1 MGCCCLLVPVFVLVL
16 VQVEL
21 YGFVQCQL
29 PKVVNIAAVFS
40 FDSVIG
46 RSAKTAIQAAIYDI
60 NNDPSILRGIRLN
73 PIIKDSN
80 CSVFTGAVEVF
91 QVVEQEVVA
100 IIGPQSSSI
109 ARMIS
114 FIANGLQIPLISF
127 AATDPTLSALQFPY
141 FLRTT
146 LSDSSQ
152 MAAMADLI
160 NYYEWHEV
168 IAIFVDDDYGRNGI
182 SDLEDRLS
190 KKMKKISY
198 KLPLPVKVNQSY
210 ISDMLGKSKVIGPR
224 VYVVHVNPDSGR
236 AILSMANQLKMMTSG
251 YVWLAT
257 EWLSASVDSSI
268 LVNQTSF
275 QMLSGAI
282 GLRQHVWESDQKK
295 EFVLKKK
302 KLMKEGLV
310 SHEMNNYGL
319 YAYDTMWTVAH
330 ALDKL
335 LKHNGNI
342 TFSFD
347 KSLHGLKESSLQK
360 TELKTFDNGSLL
372 LEKLM
377 QTNFKGLTGQVQF
390 DLFRNRVGAA
400 YDVINIGKDVVHTIG
415 YWSNNSGLSVLPPEN
430 LTRELESTS
439 RVNPELRT
447 ATWPGGQ
454 KDKPRGWVVATS
466 ERPLRIGIPNR
477 SSFVDFVRE
486 LNGTHEIQ
494 GYCIDVFN
502 ATIGLLPYSVP
513 YRLEAFGDGKSN
525 PSYDELVKLV
535 AEDVFDAAVGDIA
548 ITTRRAKIVDFT
560 QPYAADGLVVVTPNR
575 KNKSSA
581 WVFVKPFTVQM
592 WIVTIAFFIFFG
604 IVVWIL
610 EHRINDDFRGP
621 PRQQLITV
629 FLFSLSTL
637 FKTNQVDTI
646 STLGKMVMMAWLFL
660 LMVITSSYTASLT
673 SILTVEQLSSPITG
687 IDSLISS
694 NQPIGCQ
701 AGTFVQSYLQESL
714 DIPQGR
720 LVPLQNG
727 EDYARALR
735 LGPKNG
741 GVAAIVD
748 ELPYVECFLSKF
760 DDFGIVGRMIS
771 NSGWGF
777 AFKRG
782 SPLAVALSS
791 AILKLSESGEL
802 QKINKKWFCE
812 DDCELHQRHV
822 SDPNQLHISS
832 FWGLFLVCG
841 IATFT
846 ALVIFLVKAA
856 CQFARYKKTQREL
869 SSHTSSVQSTTGC
882 AQAIYHFMDF
892 LDEKEEAIKK
902 IFKQY
907 DNSQSAER

>member
-1 MGCCCLLVPVFVLVL
+1 MGCCCLLVPVFVLVWI
-16 VQVEL
+16 QVGL
-21 YGFVQCQL
+21 YGFVECQP

-46 RSAKTAIQAAIYDI
+46 RSAKTAIEAAIYDI
-60 NNDPSILRGIRLN
+60 NNDPIVLKGIRLN
-73 PIIKDSN
+73 PIIKNSK
-80 CSVFTGAVEVF
+80 CSVFNGAVEVF

-100 IIGPQSSSI
+100 IIGPQSSSV

-160 NYYEWHEV
+160 DYYEWHEV

-182 SDLEDRLS
+182 SDLEDRLL

-198 KLPLPVKVNQSY
+198 KLPLPVKATQSY

-224 VYVVHVNPDSGR
+224 VYVVHVNPDSGL
-236 AILSMANQLKMMTSG
+236 AVFSMANKLKMMTSG
-251 YVWLAT
+251 YVWLTT
-257 EWLSASVDSSI
+257 EWLSASVDSSSI

-275 QMLSGAI
+275 HTLSGVI
-282 GLRQHVWESDQKK
+282 GLRQHVWESDQKRN
-295 EFVLKKK
+295 FVLKKR
-302 KLMKEGLV
+302 KLMKEDLI

-319 YAYDTMWTVAH
+319 YAYDTMWTVAR
-330 ALDKL
+330 ALDEL
-335 LKHNGNI
+335 LKHNGTI

-347 KSLHGLKESSLQK
+347 KNLHGLKESSLQK
-360 TELKTFDNGSLL
+360 TDLKTFDNGSLL
-372 LEKLM
+372 LEKLK
-377 QTNFKGLTGQVQF
+377 QTNFTGLTGQVQF

-400 YDVINIGKDVVHTIG
+400 YDVINIGKDV
-415 YWSNNSGLSVLPPEN
+415 
-430 LTRELESTS
+430 STS
-439 RVNPELRT
+439 RVNPELKT
-447 ATWPGGQ
+447 VTWPGGQ
-454 KDKPRGWVVATS
+454 KDKPRGWVVATN

-477 SSFVDFVRE
+477 ASFVDFVRE
-486 LNGTHEIQ
+486 MDGAHEIR
-494 GYCIDVFN
+494 GYCIDIFN
-502 ATIGLLPYSVP
+502 ATVGLLPYSVP

-525 PSYDELVKLV
+525 PNYDELVKLV
-535 AEDVFDAAVGDIA
+535 ADDVFDAAVGDIA
-548 ITTRRAKIVDFT
+548 ITNRRTKVVDFT
-560 QPYAADGLVVVTPNR
+560 QPYAANGLVVVTPNR

-581 WVFVKPFTVQM
+581 WVFVKPFTVRM
-592 WIVTIAFFIFFG
+592 WVVTVAFFIFFG
-604 IVVWIL
+604 MVVWIL

-646 STLGKMVMMAWLFL
+646 STLGKMVMMVWLFL
-660 LMVITSSYTASLT
+660 LMVLTSSYTASLT

-687 IDSLISS
+687 IDSLIAS

-701 AGTFVQSYLQESL
+701 AGTFVHSYLQESL

-720 LVPLQNG
+720 LVLLQNE
-727 EDYARALR
+727 EDYVRALR

-748 ELPYVECFLSKF
+748 ELPYVECFLSNYK
-760 DDFGIVGRMIS
+760 DFGIVGQTIS
-771 NSGWGF
+771 KSGWGF

-782 SPLAVALSS
+782 SPLAVDLST

-812 DDCELHQRHV
+812 DDCESRQRHV
-822 SDPNQLHISS
+822 SDPKQLHISS

-841 IATFT
+841 VATFT

-856 CQFARYKKTQREL
+856 CQFAQYKKTQREL
-869 SSHTSSVQSTTGC
+869 LSHTSSVQSTTGC

-907 DNSQSAER
+907 DNHQSAER

>member
-1 MGCCCLLVPVFVLVL
+1 MGCCCLLVPVFVLVWI
-16 VQVEL
+16 QVGL
-21 YGFVQCQL
+21 YGFVECQP

-46 RSAKTAIQAAIYDI
+46 RSAKTAIEAAIYDI
-60 NNDPSILRGIRLN
+60 NNDTSILKGIRLN
-73 PIIKDSN
+73 PIIKNSK
-80 CSVFTGAVEVF
+80 CSVFNGAVEAMVAVF

-100 IIGPQSSSI
+100 IIGPQSSSV

-141 FLRTT
+141 FLRMT

-182 SDLEDRLS
+182 SDLEDRLL

-198 KLPLPVKVNQSY
+198 KLPLPVKANQSY

-236 AILSMANQLKMMTSG
+236 AVFSMANKLKMMTSG
-251 YVWLAT
+251 YVWLTT
-257 EWLSASVDSSI
+257 EWLSASVDSSSI

-275 QMLSGAI
+275 QTLSGVV
-282 GLRQHVWESDQKK
+282 GLRQHVWESDQKRN
-295 EFVLKKK
+295 FVLKKR
-302 KLMKEGLV
+302 KLMKEGLI

-319 YAYDTMWTVAH
+319 YAYDTMWTVAR
-330 ALDKL
+330 ALDEL
-335 LKHNGNI
+335 LKHNGTI
-342 TFSFD
+342 TFSSD
-347 KSLHGLKESSLQK
+347 KNLHGLKESSLQK
-360 TELKTFDNGSLL
+360 TDLKTFDNGSLL
-372 LEKLM
+372 LEKLK
-377 QTNFKGLTGQVQF
+377 QTNFTGLTGQVQF

-415 YWSNNSGLSVLPPEN
+415 YWSNNSGLSLLPPEK
-430 LTRELESTS
+430 LTGELEST
-439 RVNPELRT
+439 RVNPELET
-447 ATWPGGQ
+447 VTWPGGQ
-454 KDKPRGWVVATS
+454 KDKPRGWVVATN

-477 SSFVDFVRE
+477 ASFVDFVRKMD
-486 LNGTHEIQ
+486 GTHEIR
-494 GYCIDVFN
+494 GYCIDIFN

-525 PSYDELVKLV
+525 PNYDELVKLV
-535 AEDVFDAAVGDIA
+535 AEDVFDAAVGDIG
-548 ITTRRAKIVDFT
+548 ITNRRTKVVDFT
-560 QPYAADGLVVVTPNR
+560 QPYAANGLVVVTPNR

-581 WVFVKPFTVQM
+581 W
-592 WIVTIAFFIFFG
+592 
-604 IVVWIL
+604 
-610 EHRINDDFRGP
+610 HRINDDFRGP

-646 STLGKMVMMAWLFL
+646 STLGKMVMMVWLFL

-687 IDSLISS
+687 IDSLIAS
-694 NQPIGCQ
+694 NQRIGCQ
-701 AGTFVQSYLQESL
+701 AGTFVHSYLQESL

-720 LVPLQNG
+720 LVPLQNE

-748 ELPYVECFLSKF
+748 ELPYVECFLSNYE
-760 DDFGIVGRMIS
+760 DFGIVGQMIS
-771 NSGWGF
+771 KSGWGF

-782 SPLAVALSS
+782 SPLAVDLST

-812 DDCELHQRHV
+812 DDCESRQRHV
-822 SDPNQLHISS
+822 SDPKQLHISS

-869 SSHTSSVQSTTGC
+869 LSHTSPVQSTTGC
-882 AQAIYHFMDF
+882 GQAIYHFMDF

-907 DNSQSAER
+907 DNHQSAER